1 MQLKQTYNKKHHWR
15 LKQPDC
21 LEWEGK
27 CREALLSVAVTWSR
41 SSGAVVCD
49 AEHRAAFILGMPFL
63 FEGKSNRK
71 TVWWY
76 RLDDLRDIFSKMNE
90 RSLSLQGKQ
99 LTVFIAND
107 KNLSSE
113 NSIFWLETCF
123 FFFLL
128 SRAILT
134 AYEGQGSNRS
144 YSYTIATT
152 WDPSCVWSLH
162 HSSWQCWI
170 VNLLSKAK
178 DGTHNLTVTSQIRFP
193 LCTMETLVNLF
204 LPL

>member
-1 MQLKQTYNKKHHWR
+1 MSPGSAQSWVGSHCMHHQCAHAIKTYNKKHYWR

-21 LEWEGK
+21 SEWEGK
-27 CREALLSVAVTWSR
+27 CTKALLSVAVTWSR

-123 FFFLL
+123 FLL
-128 SRAILT
+128 FRAVLT
-134 AYEGQGSNRS
+134 AYEGSQARGPIGAIAASLYHSHNNVGSKLCLKP
-144 YSYTIATT
+144 TPQLMAML
-152 WDPSCVWSLH
+152 DP
-162 HSSWQCWI
+162 
-170 VNLLSKAK
+170 
-178 DGTHNLTVTSQIRFP
+178 
-193 LCTMETLVNLF
+193 
-204 LPL
+204 